1 MRVRET
7 NSERQKF
14 SLPPYIRSASS
25 HLPLFLGSA
34 EVCGQTYQFHRPTGN
49 NPLIVPGY
57 FVFIPCN
64 TANVVV

>member
-34 EVCGQTYQFHRPTGN
+34 EVCGQTHQFHRPTGN
-49 NPLIVPGY
+49 NRGLFPVILY
-57 FVFIPCN
+57 LSL
-64 TANVVV
+64 AL

>member
-25 HLPLFLGSA
+25 NLPLFLGSA
-34 EVCGQTYQFHRPTGN
+34 KDLIDFLTFTGN

-64 TANVVV
+64 RANVVV